1 MQLSENFKLSE
12 FTDYSVVQ
20 LDPVIITNLTRLA
33 LALETIRTY
42 FNDNQIIIN
51 SGYRDPAHNSSVGGV
66 SNSQH
71 LYGLAADFT
80 IENYTPYEVQA
91 GLRVLKNRLEFPLGG
106 LGLYDTFTHFDIR
119 GYYALW
125 DKTKDLE
132 NENNQDIKNK
142 NINTSFKYVGFSCLA
157 FGIVYYIYS
166 NFL

>member
-12 FTDYSVVQ
+12 FTHYSVVQ
-20 LDPVIITNLTRLA
+20 LDPVITTNLTRLA

-51 SGYRDPAHNSSVGGV
+51 SGYRDPAHNLSVGGV

-142 NINTSFKYVGFSCLA
+142 NINTSFKYVGLSCLA
-157 FGIVYYIYS
+157 FGLVYYIYS
-166 NFL
+166 NFI

>member
-20 LDPVIITNLTRLA
+20 LDPVITTNLTRLA

-51 SGYRDPAHNSSVGGV
+51 SGYRDPAHNLSVGGV

-91 GLRVLKNRLEFPLGG
+91 GLRVLKNRLEFALGG

>member
-1 MQLSENFKLSE
+1 MYLSQNFKLSE

-33 LALETIRTY
+33 LALETIRTH

-51 SGYRDPAHNSSVGGV
+51 SGYRDPEHNLSVGGV

-91 GLRVLKNRLEFPLGG
+91 GIKVLRNRFELPFGG

-119 GYYALW
+119 GFNALW
-125 DKTKDLE
+125 DKTRDEE
-132 NENNQDIKNK
+132 NENNKDNKNK
-142 NINTSFKYVGFSCLA
+142 NINNFFKYVGFPCLA
-157 FGIVYYIYS
+157 LGLFYYVYS
-166 NFL
+166 NFI